1 MLGTDNREAL
11 DERNDDQPGG
21 RRPAGPPAGGS
32 HRTWPGAAQPAHGP
46 DHSGRPGVRR
56 AAHERVHRQVR
67 EDPLRHPG
75 LGLTPPYD
83 LAALRGSLPPDQ
95 QPVTRTYTLRRADPQ
110 RQEVTIDFVVH
121 GDEGIAA
128 PWAARAEPG
137 DVLTMSGAGG
147 AYPPDP
153 GSDWHLLAGD
163 ESALPAIC
171 SALEALP
178 GDARGIAY
186 LETCDPGEYLDAKV
200 PAGVEVVWL
209 HRPHPG
215 SQPRLLADA
224 VLAGPWLPGRAD
236 VFAHGERE
244 SMKAIRAA
252 LKTRLGDGDQLSL
265 SGTGQP
271 AGPKTYS
278 SPRSA
283 SRSGRS
289 SRPGLVGSA
298 RPTKPIGQIT
308 QAELAAPSG
317 PAARTGRVIAE
328 RRSGSW

>member
-1 MLGTDNREAL
+1 MSETTTNRADRARPARPQAVLAVLGREQLSPHTVRITAGGPGFEAL
-11 DERNDDQPGG
+11 RMNEFTDKYAKILFVD
-21 RRPAGPPAGGS
+21 PA
-32 HRTWPGAAQPAHGP
+32 
-46 DHSGRPGVRR
+46 
-56 AAHERVHRQVR
+56 
-67 EDPLRHPG
+67 

-83 LAALRGSLPPDQ
+83 LAALRESLPPGQ
-95 QPVTRTYTLRRADPQ
+95 QPVTRTYTLRRADPR

-147 AYPPDP
+147 AYRPDP
-153 GSDWHLLAGD
+153 ASDWHLLAGD

-178 GDARGIAY
+178 DDARGLAY
-186 LETCDPGEYLDAKV
+186 LETSDPGEYLDAKP

-215 SQPRLLADA
+215 SQPGLLAGA

-244 SMKAIRAA
+244 SMKAIRAT
-252 LKTRLGDGDQLSL
+252 LKSRLGDGDQMSL
-265 SGTGQP
+265 SGYWA
-271 AGPKTYS
+271 AGRTEDVFQSEK
-278 SPRSA
+278 RQ
-283 SRSGRS
+283 
-289 SRPGLVGSA
+289 
-298 RPTKPIGQIT
+298 PIGQI
-308 QAELAAPSG
+308 
-317 PAARTGRVIAE
+317 
-328 RRSGSW
+328 